1 MAVDR
6 KSGYQE
12 IRRQDTRVSGYQ
24 RNKRQELMSL
34 IPGSL
39 IPTT

>member
-12 IRRQDTRVSGYQ
+12 VRKQDTRVSGYQ
-24 RNKRQELMSL
+24 KIEERTLEPDALF
-34 IPGSL
+34 
-39 IPTT
+39 T